1 MKLAFNEATTL
12 ENSNLEDDLIL
23 CEKHGFDFIEI
34 RLDKLKEYLIT
45 HSVGDLQNFFS
56 SANLKPL
63 SLNALEEFTFRNQTE
78 FNLMKQDLSLMSE
91 VATAIDCDTIVA
103 VPTFGIEKDWEE
115 IKRETVVR
123 LREFLDLIKGTD
135 LKLALEFVGYPDCSI
150 NTLDK
155 AQEVVE
161 VVGNPQ
167 VGLVL
172 DCFHFYAMNSSYEA
186 LKNLSIDDLFL
197 FHIDDCEGKLPGVLR
212 DHHRLWPGEGVIPLE
227 TIITLLYEKGFEG
240 PASVELFRPEYWE
253 LEAEKC
259 ISKAKDKTIHL
270 LEKALQKILK

>member
-12 ENSNLEDDLIL
+12 ENSNLEDDLRF

-45 HSVGDLQNFFS
+45 HSINDLRNFFS
-56 SANLKPL
+56 SARLKPL
-63 SLNALEEFTFRNQTE
+63 SLNALEEFTFRNPTE
-78 FNLMKQDLSLMSE
+78 FNLMKQDLSLMTE
-91 VATAIDCDTIVA
+91 VATAIGCDTIVA
-103 VPTFGIEKDWEE
+103 VPAFGVEKDWEE
-115 IKRETVVR
+115 IKQETIVK
-123 LREFLDLIKGTD
+123 LREFLENIEGTN

-161 VVGNPQ
+161 GVDHPQ

-186 LKNLSIDDLFL
+186 LKNLSIDNLFL

-227 TIITLLYEKGFEG
+227 TIISILYEKGFKG

-253 LEAEKC
+253 LEAEEC
-259 ISKAKDKTIHL
+259 IRKAKDKTVHL
-270 LEKALQKILK
+270 LENALPKTI